1 MAPGVAIGTMSLVLF
16 AAACITIVNSK
27 LPPLPVPKRVDFP
40 PSNPTRDIAAAIAQA
55 KSDHKYVL
63 LDFGADWCVDC
74 HVLENAFREAALQ
87 PFLNL
92 HFHLVRIDVGEFFM
106 GGSAFKNRDVARK
119 YGLTNPDE
127 TGVPVLVTLDSDGRV
142 AYGTS
147 RVHWANARQFNL
159 ADVLLN
165 LRKTLP
171 PSLVSRLDSFTEHG
185 VHVEITFDHDIFG
198 LNWISAAFT
207 PTADGFQLY
216 GSNLVQGGI
225 DGVGRPTRFELVTG
239 GSVRARGQNFES
251 VDAKPE
257 RVEILKQTFPLYPA
271 GAVTMRIPVTRPEAP
286 KRPTEVS
293 VTYMACGPTGC
304 LPPVEDKR
312 IRFTLTDR
320 R

>member
-1 MAPGVAIGTMSLVLF
+1 MRLFGRIAGGVAMATI
-16 AAACITIVNSK
+16 AAV
-27 LPPLPVPKRVDFP
+27 PPQTPQSPPTPVPTRVDFP
-40 PSNPTRDIAAAIAQA
+40 PSNPARDIAAAISQA

-74 HVLENAFREAALQ
+74 KVLENAFREAALQ

-92 HFHLVRIDVGEFFM
+92 HFHLVHIDVGEFFM

-119 YGLTNPDE
+119 YGLTDPDE

-171 PSLVSRLDSFTEHG
+171 PSVVSRLDSFTEHG

-216 GSNLVQGGI
+216 GSNLVP
-225 DGVGRPTRFELVTG
+225 DGVGRPTRFELMTG

-257 RVEILKQTFPLYPA
+257 RVEILKQTFPMYPA

-312 IRFTLTDR
+312 LRFTLTDR